1 MNMSTSNLTQAL
13 QALSKEV
20 SNQIRTPRLDANP
33 SKTEVRVQDVINRGN
48 EAKQSLSFGLR

>member
-1 MNMSTSNLTQAL
+1 MSTSNLTQAL

>member
-20 SNQIRTPRLDANP
+20 SNQIRTPRLDAKP
-33 SKTEVRVQDVINRGN
+33 STTEVRVQDVINRGN